1 MRLLE
6 FLEELSGPTNV
17 VIIDNSER
25 ENEFVEKERFPN
37 IIHHISFYGKK
48 WEAVMEPNLETLE
61 ITCVDLTK
69 DNHDN
74 PYIAIYVAD
83 ISELDWDSWD

>member
-6 FLEELSGPTNV
+6 FLEELSESANV
-17 VIIDNSER
+17 VIAFPFKG
-25 ENEFVEKERFPN
+25 ENVEEHFPN
-37 IIHHISFYGKK
+37 VIHHISFYGKK

-61 ITCVDLTK
+61 IIYVDLTK

-83 ISELDWDSWD
+83 ISELD

>member
-6 FLEELSGPTNV
+6 FLEELSEPTNV
-17 VIIDNSER
+17 VIVHPSKG
-25 ENEFVEKERFPN
+25 ENVEDRFPN

-83 ISELDWDSWD
+83 ISELD

>member
-6 FLEELSGPTNV
+6 FLEELSEPTNV
-17 VIIDNSER
+17 VIVHPSKG
-25 ENEFVEKERFPN
+25 ENVEDRFPN
-37 IIHHISFYGKK
+37 VIHHISFYGKK

-69 DNHDN
+69 DRYNE
-74 PYIAIYVAD
+74 PYIAVYVAD
-83 ISELDWDSWD
+83 ISELD

>member
-6 FLEELSGPTNV
+6 FLEELSEPTNV
-17 VIIDNSER
+17 VIVHPSKG
-25 ENEFVEKERFPN
+25 ENVEDRFPN

-48 WEAVMEPNLETLE
+48 WEAVMEHLETLE

-69 DNHDN
+69 DKFDN
-74 PYIAIYVAD
+74 PYIALYVAD
-83 ISELDWDSWD
+83 ISELA

>member
-6 FLEELSGPTNV
+6 FLEELSEPTNV
-17 VIIDNSER
+17 VIVDNSER
-25 ENEFVEKERFPN
+25 ENEFVEKESFPN
-37 IIHHISFYGKK
+37 IIHHIRFYGKK

-69 DNHDN
+69 DRYDE
-74 PYIAIYVAD
+74 PFIAVYVAD
-83 ISELDWDSWD
+83 ISELD

>member
-6 FLEELSGPTNV
+6 FLEELSEPTNV
-17 VIIDNSER
+17 VIVHPSKG
-25 ENEFVEKERFPN
+25 ENVEDRFPN

-69 DNHDN
+69 DRYNE
-74 PYIAIYVAD
+74 PYIAVYVAD
-83 ISELDWDSWD
+83 FSELD

>member
-6 FLEELSGPTNV
+6 FLEEFSESANV
-17 VIIDNSER
+17 VIAFPFKG
-25 ENEFVEKERFPN
+25 ENVEERFPN

-61 ITCVDLTK
+61 ILYADLTK
-69 DNHDN
+69 DKFSE
-74 PYIAIYVAD
+74 PYIALYVAD
-83 ISELDWDSWD
+83 ISELD

>member
-25 ENEFVEKERFPN
+25 ENGFVEKDRFPN

-48 WEAVMEPNLETLE
+48 WEAVMEHLETLE

-69 DNHDN
+69 DRYDE
-74 PYIAIYVAD
+74 PFIALYVAD